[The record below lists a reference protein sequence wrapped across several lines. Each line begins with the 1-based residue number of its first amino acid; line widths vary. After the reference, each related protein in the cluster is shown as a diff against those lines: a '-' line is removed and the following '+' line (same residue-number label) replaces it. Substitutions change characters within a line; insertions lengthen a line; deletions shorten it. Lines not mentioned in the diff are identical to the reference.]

1 MSKQIKIYSDH
12 IQKRVEQLENE
23 IDSNC
28 LRIYNEWKSTL
39 EEAYL
44 EGVVEYETALMNYN
58 TEVDCAKLKEIITNF
73 FRIKLTNFT
82 CLILL
87 DNSYNVKPI
96 KFRKNNRR
104 L

>member
-1 MSKQIKIYSDH
+1 MKSKQIKIYSDH

-58 TEVDCAKLKEIITNF
+58 TEVDCANSTLYLELENIYK
-73 FRIKLTNFT
+73 T
-82 CLILL
+82 CVP
-87 DNSYNVKPI
+87 VKTI
-96 KFRKNNRR
+96 DFADIYFAHGVH
-104 L
+104 